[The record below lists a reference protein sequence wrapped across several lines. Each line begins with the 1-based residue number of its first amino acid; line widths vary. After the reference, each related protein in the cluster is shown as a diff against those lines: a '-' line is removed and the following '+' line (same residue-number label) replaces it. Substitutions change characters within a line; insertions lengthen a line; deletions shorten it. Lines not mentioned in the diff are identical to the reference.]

1 MTSIARNEYRR
12 CPTAR
17 PVDPHKSSP
26 RASPAC
32 SATLLVSCLF
42 VVGLGGCG
50 ATAVVN
56 RNVASAAAITAAS
69 LSPSAELE
77 QTYYLGSF
85 DPRGQLPPAIY
96 RVRVRGQSSILN
108 ATRFAS
114 SWVPAE
120 VVDSLSGSLAIDAK
134 GGKITIQ
141 RDESVKS
148 SSLEGAGRRLMQFGP
163 EGFREAPAGH
173 RLVVIMGSDP
183 QMVEQAFSEAL
194 GSVAQ
199 VKFGRAGV
207 PVERDIFALLLALG
221 QEREKLNAITA
232 ER

>member
-1 MTSIARNEYRR
+1 MPADKAAAKNAQSGARQQ
-12 CPTAR
+12 P
-17 PVDPHKSSP
+17 
-26 RASPAC
+26 C
-32 SATLLVSCLF
+32 SAPWHRSTALLALGLMLATLA
-42 VVGLGGCG
+42 GCG
-50 ATAVVN
+50 MTVMQRNLVGATG
-56 RNVASAAAITAAS
+56 AAS
-69 LSPSAELE
+69 LSPSAEIE

-85 DPRGQLPPAIY
+85 DPHGQLPPAIY
-96 RVRVRGQSSILN
+96 RIRVRGQSSILN

-134 GGKITIQ
+134 NGKLSIE
-141 RDESVKS
+141 RDNTST
-148 SSLEGAGRRLMQFGP
+148 SSLADAGRRLMLFGP
-163 EGFREAPAGH
+163 EGFRKAPAGH

-194 GSVAQ
+194 GSIAQ

-221 QEREKLNAITA
+221 QEREQLNALLG